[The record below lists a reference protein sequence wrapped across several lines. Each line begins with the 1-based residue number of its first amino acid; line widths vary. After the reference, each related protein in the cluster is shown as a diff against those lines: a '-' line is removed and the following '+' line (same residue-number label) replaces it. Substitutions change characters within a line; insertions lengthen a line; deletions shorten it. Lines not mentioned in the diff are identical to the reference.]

1 MEKKTLPYGT
11 QFTPNQVDIMT
22 LLKVLETNEG
32 VFAKDFTTEL
42 ENAFFKKNAAD
53 SRKTMASN
61 CRQSLVSYGIL
72 EEGGGTVISDFGKKL
87 IGLSTIDEVYEEIA
101 SYLLREL
108 NGMPDYQWA
117 VGKGR
122 IVTAD
127 YDRSMALNAE
137 QVENELRT
145 AINNLFDG
153 ADVSPVSDEYKEVYK
168 ITIPREEESQSF
180 FVCLKGTT
188 PGGRSNL
195 QNEQRIQQKAKY
207 LNYANDR
214 KNEGNKVSCLGVY
227 KHDSE
232 TIFCA
237 WNINPSTASPETP
250 ISKQIKITTIAR
262 ALTEGFVQQMS
273 GSGEYVCAFKK
284 EFIYFYLVNSS
295 WIHNAP
301 ISHLN
306 DHNSDMIE
314 NETESDNEE
323 KNTSGIGANILF
335 YGVPGAG
342 KSYEIDQMIV
352 QERSERVVF
361 HPDYT
366 YSDFVGQI
374 LPRIIKKEG
383 ESEGKLRYVFE
394 PGPFTKMLK
403 KAHDDPDNMY
413 YLVIEE
419 INRGNAPAIFGDIFQ
434 LLDRND
440 DGSGK
445 YHISNY
451 DMAKV
456 VYGDEHEDE
465 IIKMP
470 ANLTLLATM
479 NTSDQNVFTLD
490 TAFQR
495 RWEMHLIKNDVYKA
509 DHADEKIG
517 GSEISWGRF
526 ADVTNMEIIRFG
538 EETGSSEDKRLGAYF
553 AKLSELSKDKFPE
566 KVLKYLWDDAFKMD
580 HYTYFNESISSVD
593 GIIDV
598 FRESQSEVDVLKR
611 VLKLTV
617 YQKMLGQ
624 AVAPGN
630 TEEVAEAEEGTDDE

>member
-1 MEKKTLPYGT
+1 
-11 QFTPNQVDIMT
+11 
-22 LLKVLETNEG
+22 
-32 VFAKDFTTEL
+32 
-42 ENAFFKKNAAD
+42 
-53 SRKTMASN
+53 
-61 CRQSLVSYGIL
+61 
-72 EEGGGTVISDFGKKL
+72 
-87 IGLSTIDEVYEEIA
+87 
-101 SYLLREL
+101 
-108 NGMPDYQWA
+108 MPDYQWA

-374 LPRIIKKEG
+374 LPRII
-383 ESEGKLRYVFE
+383 
-394 PGPFTKMLK
+394 
-403 KAHDDPDNMY
+403 
-413 YLVIEE
+413 
-419 INRGNAPAIFGDIFQ
+419 
-434 LLDRND
+434 
-440 DGSGK
+440 
-445 YHISNY
+445 
-451 DMAKV
+451 
-456 VYGDEHEDE
+456 
-465 IIKMP
+465 
-470 ANLTLLATM
+470 
-479 NTSDQNVFTLD
+479 
-490 TAFQR
+490 
-495 RWEMHLIKNDVYKA
+495 
-509 DHADEKIG
+509 
-517 GSEISWGRF
+517 
-526 ADVTNMEIIRFG
+526 
-538 EETGSSEDKRLGAYF
+538 
-553 AKLSELSKDKFPE
+553 
-566 KVLKYLWDDAFKMD
+566 
-580 HYTYFNESISSVD
+580 
-593 GIIDV
+593 
-598 FRESQSEVDVLKR
+598 
-611 VLKLTV
+611 
-617 YQKMLGQ
+617 
-624 AVAPGN
+624 
-630 TEEVAEAEEGTDDE
+630 

>member
-1 MEKKTLPYGT
+1 M
-11 QFTPNQVDIMT
+11 
-22 LLKVLETNEG
+22 
-32 VFAKDFTTEL
+32 
-42 ENAFFKKNAAD
+42 
-53 SRKTMASN
+53 
-61 CRQSLVSYGIL
+61 
-72 EEGGGTVISDFGKKL
+72 
-87 IGLSTIDEVYEEIA
+87 
-101 SYLLREL
+101 
-108 NGMPDYQWA
+108 
-117 VGKGR
+117 
-122 IVTAD
+122 
-127 YDRSMALNAE
+127 
-137 QVENELRT
+137 
-145 AINNLFDG
+145 
-153 ADVSPVSDEYKEVYK
+153 
-168 ITIPREEESQSF
+168 
-180 FVCLKGTT
+180 
-188 PGGRSNL
+188 
-195 QNEQRIQQKAKY
+195 
-207 LNYANDR
+207 NYANER

-227 KHDSE
+227 KHESE

-250 ISKQIKITTIAR
+250 ISKQIKIKTIAR

-295 WIHNAP
+295 WIHNAQ

-306 DHNSDMIE
+306 DYNNDMVEEEHDSD
-314 NETESDNEE
+314 ESINVPEV
-323 KNTSGIGANILF
+323 GANILF

-342 KSYEIDQMIV
+342 KSYEINRMII

-383 ESEGKLRYVFE
+383 ETEGKLRYVFE

-403 KAHDDPDNMY
+403 RAHNDSGNMY
-413 YLVIEE
+413 FLVIEE

-440 DGSGK
+440 NGSGK

-456 VYGDEHEDE
+456 VYGEDNE
-465 IIKMP
+465 NKIIKMP

-495 RWEMHLIKNDVYKA
+495 RWEMHLIKNDVYMA
-509 DHADEKIG
+509 DHASEKIG

-526 ADVTNMEIIRFG
+526 ADVTNNEIIRFG

-553 AKLSELSKDKFPE
+553 ARMNELSRDKFPE

-580 HYTYFNESISSVD
+580 HYTYFNEGIVSVD
-593 GIIDV
+593 GIIDI
-598 FRESQSEVDVLKR
+598 FRESQSEEDVLKR
-611 VLKLTV
+611 VLKLSV
-617 YQKMLGQ
+617 YQKMIGRM
-624 AVAPGN
+624 VTPGN
-630 TEEVAEAEEGTDDE
+630 MEETTNVEEGSDDE

>member
-1 MEKKTLPYGT
+1 MINVYSGTIRNEARNPYEKKIQLGT
-11 QFTPNQVDIMT
+11 ASDPKTKSKEDTIILGIYVYNANDTFKDTIFVGYPIDDSIRYDTNPSIRGTFVNK
-22 LLKVLETNEG
+22 LLIQ
-32 VFAKDFTTEL
+32 AKTKGFVYDEEHNSVGFRAEFIFYYL
-42 ENAFFKKNAAD
+42 ENHYDIHYNKK
-53 SRKTMASN
+53 
-61 CRQSLVSYGIL
+61 
-72 EEGGGTVISDFGKKL
+72 VIPKMDDDIEYDVPQEDTGS
-87 IGLSTIDEVYEEIA
+87 S
-101 SYLLREL
+101 
-108 NGMPDYQWA
+108 
-117 VGKGR
+117 
-122 IVTAD
+122 IV
-127 YDRSMALNAE
+127 
-137 QVENELRT
+137 
-145 AINNLFDG
+145 
-153 ADVSPVSDEYKEVYK
+153 
-168 ITIPREEESQSF
+168 
-180 FVCLKGTT
+180 
-188 PGGRSNL
+188 
-195 QNEQRIQQKAKY
+195 
-207 LNYANDR
+207 
-214 KNEGNKVSCLGVY
+214 
-227 KHDSE
+227 
-232 TIFCA
+232 
-237 WNINPSTASPETP
+237 
-250 ISKQIKITTIAR
+250 
-262 ALTEGFVQQMS
+262 
-273 GSGEYVCAFKK
+273 
-284 EFIYFYLVNSS
+284 
-295 WIHNAP
+295 
-301 ISHLN
+301 
-306 DHNSDMIE
+306 
-314 NETESDNEE
+314 
-323 KNTSGIGANILF
+323 GANILF

-403 KAHDDPDNMY
+403 KAHEDPDNMY

-630 TEEVAEAEEGTDDE
+630 TEEVVEAEEGTDDE

>member
-1 MEKKTLPYGT
+1 
-11 QFTPNQVDIMT
+11 
-22 LLKVLETNEG
+22 
-32 VFAKDFTTEL
+32 
-42 ENAFFKKNAAD
+42 
-53 SRKTMASN
+53 
-61 CRQSLVSYGIL
+61 
-72 EEGGGTVISDFGKKL
+72 
-87 IGLSTIDEVYEEIA
+87 
-101 SYLLREL
+101 
-108 NGMPDYQWA
+108 MPDYQWA

-137 QVENELRT
+137 QVECEFRT

-153 ADVSPVSDEYKEVYK
+153 ASVSPVSNEYKEVYK
-168 ITIPREEESQSF
+168 IIIPREEDNQTF

-214 KNEGNKVSCLGVY
+214 KNEGNKVSCIGIY
-227 KHDSE
+227 KHESE
-232 TIFCA
+232 PVFCA
-237 WNINPSTASPETP
+237 WNINRSTAAPETP
-250 ISKQIKITTIAR
+250 ISKQIKVTTIAR

-284 EFIYFYLVNSS
+284 EFIYFYLVNSG
-295 WIHNAP
+295 WIHNAS

-306 DHNSDMIE
+306 NNNSDMIE
-314 NETESDNEE
+314 NETDLENEG
-323 KNTSGIGANILF
+323 KNSPGVGANILF

-374 LPRIIKKEG
+374 LPRIMKKKG
-383 ESEGKLRYVFE
+383 ETEGKLRYVFE

-403 KAHDDPDNMY
+403 KAYDDQDNMY

-434 LLDRND
+434 LLDRKD

-445 YHISNY
+445 YYISNY

-456 VYGDEHEDE
+456 VYGDEHEGE

-509 DHADEKIG
+509 DHASEKIG

-526 ADVTNMEIIRFG
+526 ADVTNIEITRFA
-538 EETGSSEDKRLGAYF
+538 EETGCSEDKRLGAYF
-553 AKLSELSKDKFPE
+553 TKLSELSKERFPE

-580 HYTYFNESISSVD
+580 HYAYFNESISSVD

-598 FRESQSEVDVLKR
+598 FRESQSEVDVLKK
-611 VLKLTV
+611 VLKRAV

-624 AVAPGN
+624 TVSLGKI
-630 TEEVAEAEEGTDDE
+630 EETAEAEEGTDDE

>member
-1 MEKKTLPYGT
+1 
-11 QFTPNQVDIMT
+11 
-22 LLKVLETNEG
+22 
-32 VFAKDFTTEL
+32 
-42 ENAFFKKNAAD
+42 
-53 SRKTMASN
+53 
-61 CRQSLVSYGIL
+61 
-72 EEGGGTVISDFGKKL
+72 
-87 IGLSTIDEVYEEIA
+87 
-101 SYLLREL
+101 
-108 NGMPDYQWA
+108 MPDYQWA

-127 YDRSMALNAE
+127 YDRSMALTAD
-137 QVENELRT
+137 QVETELRT

-153 ADVSPVSDEYKEVYK
+153 ADVSPVNDEFKEVYR
-168 ITIPREEESQSF
+168 IIIPREEERQTF

-227 KHDSE
+227 RHESE
-232 TIFCA
+232 TVFCA

-262 ALTEGFVQQMS
+262 APTEGFVQQMS

-284 EFIYFYLVNSS
+284 EFIYFYLVNSN

-306 DHNSDMIE
+306 EHNSEMIE
-314 NETESDNEE
+314 EENEVDEE
-323 KNTSGIGANILF
+323 KTTPEIGANILF

-342 KSYEIDQMIV
+342 KSYEIDKMIV

-374 LPRIIKKEG
+374 LPRVIKKEG
-383 ESEGKLRYVFE
+383 ETEGKLRYVFE

-403 KAHDDPDNMY
+403 KAQEDPDNMY
-413 YLVIEE
+413 FLVIEE

-456 VYGDEHEDE
+456 VFGEGNEDE
-465 IIKMP
+465 VIRMP

-509 DHADEKIG
+509 EHAGEKIE

-526 ADVTNMEIIRFG
+526 ADITNKEIIRFG

-553 AKLSELSKDKFPE
+553 ARLNELTKKKFPE

-580 HYTYFNESISSVD
+580 HYTYFNENISSVD
-593 GIIDV
+593 GIIEV
-598 FRESQSEVDVLKR
+598 FRESQTEVDILRR
-611 VLKLTV
+611 VLKLAI
-617 YQKMLGQ
+617 YQKMIGQ
-624 AVAPGN
+624 AAAPEN
-630 TEEVAEAEEGTDDE
+630 TEDPAENPDSEEGKDDE

>member
-1 MEKKTLPYGT
+1 
-11 QFTPNQVDIMT
+11 
-22 LLKVLETNEG
+22 
-32 VFAKDFTTEL
+32 
-42 ENAFFKKNAAD
+42 
-53 SRKTMASN
+53 
-61 CRQSLVSYGIL
+61 
-72 EEGGGTVISDFGKKL
+72 
-87 IGLSTIDEVYEEIA
+87 
-101 SYLLREL
+101 
-108 NGMPDYQWA
+108 MPDYQWA

-122 IVTAD
+122 IVLAD

-137 QVENELRT
+137 QVEGELRA

-153 ADVSPVSDEYKEVYK
+153 ANVSPVNDEYKEVYK
-168 ITIPREEESQSF
+168 ITIPREDENQIF

-214 KNEGNKVSCLGVY
+214 KNEGNKVSCIGVY
-227 KHDSE
+227 KRDSE

-237 WNINPSTASPETP
+237 WKINPSTAAPETP

-284 EFIYFYLVNSS
+284 EFIYFYLVNSG

-314 NETESDNEE
+314 NETDSENEE
-323 KNTSGIGANILF
+323 KNSPGVGANILF

-383 ESEGKLRYVFE
+383 ETEGKLRYVFE

-403 KAHDDPDNMY
+403 KAHEDPDNMY

-465 IIKMP
+465 IIKIP

-509 DHADEKIG
+509 DHAGEKIG
-517 GSEISWGRF
+517 GSKISWGRF
-526 ADVTNMEIIRFG
+526 ADITNMEIIRFG

-553 AKLSELSKDKFPE
+553 AKLSELSKEKFPE
-566 KVLKYLWDDAFKMD
+566 KVLKYLWDDVFKMD
-580 HYTYFNESISSVD
+580 HYMYFNESISSVD

-611 VLKLTV
+611 VLKLAV

-624 AVAPGN
+624 AVVPGN
-630 TEEVAEAEEGTDDE
+630 IEETAEAEEETDDE

>member
-1 MEKKTLPYGT
+1 
-11 QFTPNQVDIMT
+11 
-22 LLKVLETNEG
+22 
-32 VFAKDFTTEL
+32 
-42 ENAFFKKNAAD
+42 
-53 SRKTMASN
+53 
-61 CRQSLVSYGIL
+61 
-72 EEGGGTVISDFGKKL
+72 
-87 IGLSTIDEVYEEIA
+87 
-101 SYLLREL
+101 
-108 NGMPDYQWA
+108 MPDYQWA

-122 IVTAD
+122 LVTAD

-137 QVENELRT
+137 QVESELRF
-145 AINNLFDG
+145 AINNLFDE
-153 ADVSPVSDEYKEVYK
+153 ADVFPVNDEFKEVYK
-168 ITIPREEESQSF
+168 IIIPREKEAQTF

-237 WNINPSTASPETP
+237 WNINPSTASSETP

-262 ALTEGFVQQMS
+262 AFTEGFVQQMS

-284 EFIYFYLVNSS
+284 EFIYFYLVNSN

-306 DHNSDMIE
+306 KHNSEMIE
-314 NETESDNEE
+314 EEKESDE
-323 KNTSGIGANILF
+323 KRSDSLIGANILF

-352 QERSERVVF
+352 QEHSERVVF

-374 LPRIIKKEG
+374 LPRIIKKDG
-383 ESEGKLRYVFE
+383 EAEGKLRYVFE

-403 KAHDDPDNMY
+403 KAYDDPNNMY
-413 YLVIEE
+413 FLVIEE

-456 VYGDEHEDE
+456 IYGEEHENE
-465 IIKMP
+465 IIKIP

-479 NTSDQNVFTLD
+479 NTSDQNVFTMD

-509 DHADEKIG
+509 DHAGEKIG

-580 HYTYFNESISSVD
+580 HYIYFNESISSVD

-598 FRESQSEVDVLKR
+598 FRESQSEGDVLKR
-611 VLKLTV
+611 VLKLAV

-624 AVAPGN
+624 AVAPESKED
-630 TEEVAEAEEGTDDE
+630 TAEAEENTDDE

>member
-1 MEKKTLPYGT
+1 
-11 QFTPNQVDIMT
+11 
-22 LLKVLETNEG
+22 
-32 VFAKDFTTEL
+32 
-42 ENAFFKKNAAD
+42 
-53 SRKTMASN
+53 
-61 CRQSLVSYGIL
+61 
-72 EEGGGTVISDFGKKL
+72 
-87 IGLSTIDEVYEEIA
+87 
-101 SYLLREL
+101 
-108 NGMPDYQWA
+108 MPDYKWA

-122 IVTAD
+122 LVMAG

-137 QVENELRT
+137 QVENELKI

-153 ADVSPVSDEYKEVYK
+153 AEVSAINDEFKEVYR
-168 ITIPREEESQSF
+168 IIIPREEESQTF

-195 QNEQRIQQKAKY
+195 QDEQRIQQKAKY

-227 KHDSE
+227 KHESE

-237 WNINPSTASPETP
+237 WNINSSTAAPETP

-262 ALTEGFVQQMS
+262 ALTEGFVQQKS
-273 GSGEYVCAFKK
+273 GSGEYVCAFKR

-306 DHNSDMIE
+306 DYNGEMIE
-314 NETESDNEE
+314 EENDSDEGRSIPE
-323 KNTSGIGANILF
+323 IGANILF

-342 KSYEIDQMIV
+342 KSHEIDQMIV

-366 YSDFVGQI
+366 YSDFIGQI
-374 LPRIIKKEG
+374 LPRIIRKEG
-383 ESEGKLRYVFE
+383 ETEGKLRYVFE

-403 KAHDDPDNMY
+403 KAYDDPANMY
-413 YLVIEE
+413 FLVIEE

-456 VYGDEHEDE
+456 VYGEDYEDE

-509 DHADEKIG
+509 GHAGEKIE
-517 GSEISWGRF
+517 GSEISWGKF
-526 ADVTNMEIIRFG
+526 ADVTNTEIIRFG

-553 AKLSELSKDKFPE
+553 ARINELSRDKFPE

-580 HYTYFNESISSVD
+580 RYTYFNEGISSVD
-593 GIIDV
+593 SIIEV
-598 FRESQSEVDVLKR
+598 FNGSQADADVLKR
-611 VLKLTV
+611 VLKYTV
-617 YQKMLGQ
+617 YQKMIGQ
-624 AVAPGN
+624 AESADDMNETADV
-630 TEEVAEAEEGTDDE
+630 EESTDDE

>member
-1 MEKKTLPYGT
+1 
-11 QFTPNQVDIMT
+11 
-22 LLKVLETNEG
+22 
-32 VFAKDFTTEL
+32 
-42 ENAFFKKNAAD
+42 
-53 SRKTMASN
+53 
-61 CRQSLVSYGIL
+61 
-72 EEGGGTVISDFGKKL
+72 
-87 IGLSTIDEVYEEIA
+87 
-101 SYLLREL
+101 
-108 NGMPDYQWA
+108 MPDYQWA

-122 IVTAD
+122 LVTAD
-127 YDRSMALNAE
+127 YDRSMALNGEQAE
-137 QVENELRT
+137 SELRA
-145 AINNLFDG
+145 AINNLFDE
-153 ADVSPVSDEYKEVYK
+153 ADVSPVSDEFKEVYK
-168 ITIPREEESQSF
+168 IVIPKEEENQTF

-306 DHNSDMIE
+306 DHNNEMIE
-314 NETESDNEE
+314 DENEGNNSP
-323 KNTSGIGANILF
+323 GIGTNILF

-383 ESEGKLRYVFE
+383 EVEGKLRYVFE
-394 PGPFTKMLK
+394 PGPFTKMIK

-413 YLVIEE
+413 FLVIEE

-456 VYGDEHEDE
+456 VYGEEHEDE

-509 DHADEKIG
+509 DHADVKIG

-553 AKLSELSKDKFPE
+553 ARLSELSRDKFPE

-580 HYTYFNESISSVD
+580 HYTYFNEGISSVD

-598 FRESQSEVDVLKR
+598 FRESQSEVDVLRR
-611 VLKLTV
+611 VLKLAV

-624 AVAPGN
+624 AVTPEN
-630 TEEVAEAEEGTDDE
+630 TAGAEEDTDDE

>member
-1 MEKKTLPYGT
+1 
-11 QFTPNQVDIMT
+11 
-22 LLKVLETNEG
+22 
-32 VFAKDFTTEL
+32 
-42 ENAFFKKNAAD
+42 
-53 SRKTMASN
+53 
-61 CRQSLVSYGIL
+61 
-72 EEGGGTVISDFGKKL
+72 
-87 IGLSTIDEVYEEIA
+87 
-101 SYLLREL
+101 
-108 NGMPDYQWA
+108 MPDYQWA

-137 QVENELRT
+137 QAEAELKT

-153 ADVSPVSDEYKEVYK
+153 ADVSPVSDEFKEVYR
-168 ITIPREEESQSF
+168 IIIPRDEEKQIF

-214 KNEGNKVSCLGVY
+214 KNEGNKASCLGVY
-227 KHDSE
+227 KHESE
-232 TIFCA
+232 TVFCA

-284 EFIYFYLVNSS
+284 EFIYFYLVISN

-306 DHNSDMIE
+306 EHNSEMIEEE
-314 NETESDNEE
+314 NETDGE
-323 KNTSGIGANILF
+323 KTTPEIGANILF

-342 KSYEIDQMIV
+342 KSYEIDKMIV

-403 KAHDDPDNMY
+403 KAYDDPSNMY
-413 YLVIEE
+413 FLVIEE

-456 VYGDEHEDE
+456 VFGDSHEDE
-465 IIKMP
+465 VIRIP
-470 ANLTLLATM
+470 ENLMLLATM
-479 NTSDQNVFTLD
+479 DTSDQNVFTLD

-509 DHADEKIG
+509 EHAGEKIE

-526 ADVTNMEIIRFG
+526 ADVTNREIIRFG

-553 AKLSELSKDKFPE
+553 ARINELTKKKFPE

-580 HYTYFNESISSVD
+580 HYTYFNENISSVD
-593 GIIDV
+593 GIIEV
-598 FRESQSEVDVLKR
+598 FRESQSKVDILRR
-611 VLKLTV
+611 VLKLAV
-617 YQKMLGQ
+617 YQKMIGQ

-630 TEEVAEAEEGTDDE
+630 TEETVESSEAEEGKDDE

>member
-1 MEKKTLPYGT
+1 
-11 QFTPNQVDIMT
+11 
-22 LLKVLETNEG
+22 
-32 VFAKDFTTEL
+32 
-42 ENAFFKKNAAD
+42 
-53 SRKTMASN
+53 
-61 CRQSLVSYGIL
+61 
-72 EEGGGTVISDFGKKL
+72 
-87 IGLSTIDEVYEEIA
+87 
-101 SYLLREL
+101 
-108 NGMPDYQWA
+108 MPDYQWA
-117 VGKGR
+117 VGKGKL
-122 IVTAD
+122 VTAD

-137 QVENELRT
+137 QVETELRT
-145 AINNLFDG
+145 AINNFFDG
-153 ADVSPVSDEYKEVYK
+153 ADVSPVNDEFKEVYK
-168 ITIPREEESQSF
+168 IVIPRDEENQTF

-214 KNEGNKVSCLGVY
+214 KNEGNKVSCVGVY
-227 KHDSE
+227 KHESE
-232 TIFCA
+232 TVFCA

-306 DHNSDMIE
+306 EHNSEMIEEE
-314 NETESDNEE
+314 NETDEG
-323 KNTSGIGANILF
+323 KTTSEIGLNILF

-342 KSYEIDQMIV
+342 KSYEIDKMIV

-394 PGPFTKMLK
+394 PGPFTKVLK
-403 KAHDDPDNMY
+403 KAYDDPANMY
-413 YLVIEE
+413 FLVIEE
-419 INRGNAPAIFGDIFQ
+419 MNRGNAPAIFGDIFQ

-451 DMAKV
+451 DIAKV
-456 VYGDEHEDE
+456 VYGESHEDE
-465 IIKMP
+465 VIRIP

-509 DHADEKIG
+509 EHAGEKIE

-526 ADVTNMEIIRFG
+526 ADVTNKEIIRFG

-553 AKLSELSKDKFPE
+553 ARLNELTKKKFPE

-580 HYTYFNESISSVD
+580 HYTYFNENISSVD
-593 GIIDV
+593 GIIEV
-598 FRESQSEVDVLKR
+598 FRESQSEMDILRR
-611 VLKLTV
+611 VLKLAV
-617 YQKMLGQ
+617 YQKMIGQ
-624 AVAPGN
+624 VVALEN
-630 TEEVAEAEEGTDDE
+630 AEEPAESTETEDGKDDEKFAL

>member
-1 MEKKTLPYGT
+1 
-11 QFTPNQVDIMT
+11 
-22 LLKVLETNEG
+22 
-32 VFAKDFTTEL
+32 
-42 ENAFFKKNAAD
+42 
-53 SRKTMASN
+53 
-61 CRQSLVSYGIL
+61 
-72 EEGGGTVISDFGKKL
+72 
-87 IGLSTIDEVYEEIA
+87 
-101 SYLLREL
+101 
-108 NGMPDYQWA
+108 MPDYQWA

-137 QVENELRT
+137 QVESELRT
-145 AINNLFDG
+145 AISNLFDG
-153 ADVSPVSDEYKEVYK
+153 ADVSPVSDEYKEVYR
-168 ITIPREEESQSF
+168 ITIPREEEIQSF

-314 NETESDNEE
+314 NEAESDNEE

-509 DHADEKIG
+509 DHAGEKIG

-553 AKLSELSKDKFPE
+553 ANLSELSKDKFP
-566 KVLKYLWDDAFKMD
+566 
-580 HYTYFNESISSVD
+580 
-593 GIIDV
+593 
-598 FRESQSEVDVLKR
+598 
-611 VLKLTV
+611 
-617 YQKMLGQ
+617 
-624 AVAPGN
+624 
-630 TEEVAEAEEGTDDE
+630 

>member
-1 MEKKTLPYGT
+1 
-11 QFTPNQVDIMT
+11 
-22 LLKVLETNEG
+22 
-32 VFAKDFTTEL
+32 
-42 ENAFFKKNAAD
+42 
-53 SRKTMASN
+53 
-61 CRQSLVSYGIL
+61 
-72 EEGGGTVISDFGKKL
+72 
-87 IGLSTIDEVYEEIA
+87 
-101 SYLLREL
+101 
-108 NGMPDYQWA
+108 MPDYQWA

>member
-1 MEKKTLPYGT
+1 
-11 QFTPNQVDIMT
+11 
-22 LLKVLETNEG
+22 
-32 VFAKDFTTEL
+32 
-42 ENAFFKKNAAD
+42 
-53 SRKTMASN
+53 
-61 CRQSLVSYGIL
+61 
-72 EEGGGTVISDFGKKL
+72 
-87 IGLSTIDEVYEEIA
+87 
-101 SYLLREL
+101 
-108 NGMPDYQWA
+108 MPDYQWA

-122 IVTAD
+122 IETAD

-137 QVENELRT
+137 QVESELRT

-153 ADVSPVSDEYKEVYK
+153 ADVSPVSAEYKEVYK
-168 ITIPREEESQSF
+168 IIIPRDEESLTF

-214 KNEGNKVSCLGVY
+214 KNEGNKASCIGVY

-237 WNINPSTASPETP
+237 WNINPSSASPETP

-284 EFIYFYLVNSS
+284 EFIFFYLVNSN
-295 WIHNAP
+295 WIHKAP

-306 DHNSDMIE
+306 DHNNEMIE
-314 NETESDNEE
+314 NETDLDDEGRSNP
-323 KNTSGIGANILF
+323 GVGANILF

-383 ESEGKLRYVFE
+383 EAEGKLRYVFE

-403 KAHDDPDNMY
+403 KAYDDPDNMY

-434 LLDRND
+434 LLDRNE

-445 YHISNY
+445 YSISNY

-509 DHADEKIG
+509 DHASEKID

-553 AKLSELSKDKFPE
+553 AKLSELSKEKFPE

-580 HYTYFNESISSVD
+580 HYTYFNQNISSID
-593 GIIDV
+593 TIIDV
-598 FRESQSEVDVLKR
+598 FREPQSEVDVLKR

-617 YQKMLGQ
+617 YQKMIGQ
-624 AVAPGN
+624 AVASEK
-630 TEEVAEAEEGTDDE
+630 TEDVPAAEDGVNEN

>member
-1 MEKKTLPYGT
+1 
-11 QFTPNQVDIMT
+11 
-22 LLKVLETNEG
+22 
-32 VFAKDFTTEL
+32 
-42 ENAFFKKNAAD
+42 
-53 SRKTMASN
+53 
-61 CRQSLVSYGIL
+61 
-72 EEGGGTVISDFGKKL
+72 
-87 IGLSTIDEVYEEIA
+87 
-101 SYLLREL
+101 
-108 NGMPDYQWA
+108 MPDYQWA

-122 IVTAD
+122 LVTAG
-127 YDRSMALNAE
+127 YDRSMALNAGQIE
-137 QVENELRT
+137 SELKT

-153 ADVSPVSDEYKEVYK
+153 ADVSPVNDEFKEVYK
-168 ITIPREEESQSF
+168 IVIPREEENQIF

-214 KNEGNKVSCLGVY
+214 KIEGNKVSCLGVY

-232 TIFCA
+232 TVFCA
-237 WNINPSTASPETP
+237 WNINLSTASPETP

-262 ALTEGFVQQMS
+262 ALAEGFVQQMS

-284 EFIYFYLVNSS
+284 EFIYFYLVNST
-295 WIHNAP
+295 WIHNAH

-306 DHNSDMIE
+306 DHNGEMIE
-314 NETESDNEE
+314 EENESAEGNNS
-323 KNTSGIGANILF
+323 SGTGTNILF

-374 LPRIIKKEG
+374 LPRIIKKDG
-383 ESEGKLRYVFE
+383 ETEGKLRYLFE

-403 KAHDDPDNMY
+403 KAYDDSDNVY
-413 YLVIEE
+413 FLVIEE

-451 DMAKV
+451 DMAKA
-456 VYGDEHEDE
+456 VYGEEHEDK

-509 DHADEKIG
+509 GHASQKIG

-526 ADVTNMEIIRFG
+526 ADVTNTEIIRFG

-553 AKLSELSKDKFPE
+553 ARLSELSRDKFPE

-611 VLKLTV
+611 VLKLAV
-617 YQKMLGQ
+617 YQKMLGR
-624 AVAPGN
+624 AVAPEN
-630 TEEVAEAEEGTDDE
+630 TEDTAEAGEGTDDE